1 MNVNEVITKLRVML
15 GANNETVEE
24 VQLEETVEETVET
37 KMAEAELVDGTK
49 VMVEGEL
56 EVGNTLLVE
65 PAEGEEPIAAPEGIH
80 ETTTGLLIQIGE
92 AGEILSIEEKSTES
106 AEKVEEEMTKET
118 EEEMEKEDKKDMEMS
133 AEDLVEAIAEMLKPQ
148 AEELKNLKEELST
161 LKERFN
167 KVADEPAA
175 EKVRNTF
182 SQEAA
187 DAKSKAEAR
196 LERLLQIRKGN

>member
-15 GANNETVEE
+15 SGNNEIVEE
-24 VQLEETVEETVET
+24 VKLAETKEKVET
-37 KMAEAELVDGTK
+37 KMADAELVDGTK
-49 VMVEGEL
+49 VMVEGDL
-56 EVGNTLLVE
+56 EVGKTLLVE
-65 PAEGEEPIAAPEGIH
+65 PAEGEEPLKAPEGIH
-80 ETTTGLLIQIGE
+80 ETTEGLSIQIGE

-106 AEKVEEEMTKET
+106 AEKVEEEMAKEDK
-118 EEEMEKEDKKDMEMS
+118 EEMEKEDKKDMEMS

-148 AEELKNLKEELST
+148 AEELKSLKEELST
-161 LKERFN
+161 LKARFN

-187 DAKSKAEAR
+187 DAQSKAEAR
-196 LERLLQIRKGN
+196 LERLLEIRKGK

>member
-49 VMVEGEL
+49 VMVEGDL
-56 EVGNTLLVE
+56 EVGNTLLIE
-65 PAEGEEPIAAPEGIH
+65 PAEGEEPIAAPEGLH
-80 ETTTGLLIQIGE
+80 ETTEGLLIQIGE
-92 AGEILSIEEKSTES
+92 AGEILSIEEKAPE
-106 AEKVEEEMTKET
+106 APVAEEEMAE
-118 EEEMEKEDKKDMEMS
+118 EDKEKDMEMS

-148 AEELKNLKEELST
+148 AEELKSLKEELST

-187 DAKSKAEAR
+187 DSKSKAEAR

>member
-15 GANNETVEE
+15 SGNNETVEE
-24 VQLEETVEETVET
+24 VKLAETKEKVET
-37 KMAEAELVDGTK
+37 KMADAELVDGTK
-49 VMVEGEL
+49 VMVEGDL
-56 EVGNTLLVE
+56 EVGKTLLVE
-65 PAEGEEPIAAPEGIH
+65 PAEGEEPLKAPEGIH
-80 ETTTGLLIQIGE
+80 ETTEGLLIQIGE

-106 AEKVEEEMTKET
+106 AEKVEEEMAKEDK
-118 EEEMEKEDKKDMEMS
+118 EEMEKEDKKDMEMS

-148 AEELKNLKEELST
+148 AEELKSLKEELST
-161 LKERFN
+161 LKARFN

-187 DAKSKAEAR
+187 DAQSKAEAR
-196 LERLLQIRKGN
+196 LERLLEIRKGK